1 MPVLWADGPEPFAGA
16 LVFRVGLADETL
28 ATLGLSHFVEHLALH
43 RGGRQRFDVNGFVDE
58 TRTVF
63 WAAGTREEVCGFLSD
78 VAAAIGSLPLE
89 RLDTERRVLLTEA
102 QGRAAHPL
110 GLLLRC
116 RFGVTGFGLLDCVEL
131 GLRRVDVDEV
141 AAWAREWFTSGN
153 AAVWL
158 TGPPTD
164 DFSLPLPEGARRLQ
178 REATPIPGLELPAHL
193 ETGSGA
199 VQLAFLAPRSVAAA
213 AAAELAGER
222 ADEDLRTH
230 AGLSYAA
237 GGLYWP
243 LTATTAHLSWRAD
256 CLDEH
261 ALEVRARLLA
271 ALESLAD
278 PGPTS
283 EQLADYAVRSRR
295 MLTDPRA
302 IPAYLDST
310 VHNLLI
316 GASQETPEELLDR
329 VASLTGDDVAAVV
342 RKGLPTMLLVS
353 PERTPPPARG
363 FLPYLE
369 GSDRMTPVDGVVYPT
384 KGWRS
389 KSRIVVGPA
398 GSSFVD
404 DASGAVVT
412 ILAEDV
418 VALLSLGAG
427 RLSIAGATGSDII
440 LDARSFDNG
449 DELVADLRRRF
460 AHVTVPLEDLDGSDA
475 VDRIAS
481 LKLKRRWTVT
491 EELELLPAVLA
502 PGEELVTLAEANH
515 GRKGGMIALTDRRLL
530 FLYKGIRNKADMQI
544 EIGYEAIESVRATS
558 FAIPGVWAP
567 DVWVGTADKELKF
580 KSVLPRERAA
590 EIADEIRA
598 RARLESL

>member
-43 RGGRQRFDVNGFVDE
+43 RGGRRRFDVNGFVDE

-178 REATPIPGLELPAHL
+178 PEATPIPGLELPAHL

-271 ALESLAD
+271 ALESLGND
-278 PGPTS
+278 GPTS
-283 EQLADYAVRSRR
+283 EELANYAARSRR
-295 MLTDPRA
+295 MFADPRA
-302 IPAYLDST
+302 VPGYLDSR

-316 GASQETPEELLDR
+316 GAVQDTPEKLLDR
-329 VASLTGDDVAAVV
+329 VASLTSDDVAAVV

-363 FLPYLE
+363 FLPSLE
-369 GSDRMTPVDGVVYPT
+369 GSDRMTPVDGVVYQT

-412 ILAEDV
+412 ILAET
-418 VALLSLGAG
+418 SSPCSHSEPGACQ
-427 RLSIAGATGSDII
+427 SPAPPAPTSSWTPGAST
-440 LDARSFDNG
+440 
-449 DELVADLRRRF
+449 
-460 AHVTVPLEDLDGSDA
+460 T
-475 VDRIAS
+475 
-481 LKLKRRWTVT
+481 
-491 EELELLPAVLA
+491 
-502 PGEELVTLAEANH
+502 
-515 GRKGGMIALTDRRLL
+515 
-530 FLYKGIRNKADMQI
+530 
-544 EIGYEAIESVRATS
+544 ATS
-558 FAIPGVWAP
+558 SWR
-567 DVWVGTADKELKF
+567 T
-580 KSVLPRERAA
+580 SAA
-590 EIADEIRA
+590 A
-598 RARLESL
+598 SPT